1 MLKAGAVLQIAH
13 LLATVSSTNATST
26 ALHASPD
33 SALLPPA
40 FMSGRRPDR
49 TRALNFR
56 STFRECRASAAPGCG
71 PGEDWVTMPQFFV
84 RATPCLGGL
93 RPFADPPPARVCAEE
108 PGVLDLERGQNLP
121 RRDGRPALLDL
132 PLQPDR
138 GE

>member
-1 MLKAGAVLQIAH
+1 
-13 LLATVSSTNATST
+13 
-26 ALHASPD
+26 
-33 SALLPPA
+33 
-40 FMSGRRPDR
+40 MSGRRPDR

-84 RATPCLGGL
+84 RNPLPRGTPALT
-93 RPFADPPPARVCAEE
+93 FADPPPARFCAEE
-108 PGVLDLERGQNLP
+108 PGVLDLERGQDLP

-138 GE
+138 GEQSFPPAFARWLSLDGLVLSFAMLSDLNKTL

>member
-1 MLKAGAVLQIAH
+1 
-13 LLATVSSTNATST
+13 
-26 ALHASPD
+26 
-33 SALLPPA
+33 
-40 FMSGRRPDR
+40 MSGRRPDR

-138 GE
+138 GEQSFPSAFARWLSSDGLVLNFAMPSDLNKTL